1 MISMILKR
9 YKNIVIVE
17 PLELCN
23 DEGLTRGN
31 CYYTNEIAIDAG
43 QDPTLSEGEIT
54 LPISGDLHAMACTC
68 NGKKSAKRLYRN
80 IKQGVE
86 EYNAN
91 CCETINY
98 VSTEFESDDTKVVTI
113 STPDIFCVRLVRV
126 GCIILMNVLKFDNI
140 CDLKEGDTYGNVYIG
155 ENDDVGCICERICLS
170 LERNEDP
177 AKRAFSTTS
186 NAEIRYDQ
194 MIRIFE
200 VFARSLYLTSKNQTA
215 NGGFNTIKQGFDECC
230 VLGV

>member
-1 MISMILKR
+1 MISIILKR

-23 DEGLTRGN
+23 DEALTGENHYDYGAITITARHESALLTGN
-31 CYYTNEIAIDAG
+31 LIL
-43 QDPTLSEGEIT
+43 PT
-54 LPISGDLHAMACTC
+54 SGDLHAMAYTC
-68 NGKKSAKRLYRN
+68 NGKKSAKQLYRN
-80 IKQGVE
+80 IKHAVE

-91 CCETINY
+91 CCEIINY

-140 CDLKEGDTYGNVYIG
+140 CDLKEGDTHGNVYIG
-155 ENDDVGCICERICLS
+155 ENDAVGCICERICLS

-177 AKRAFSTTS
+177 AKGAFSTAS

-215 NGGFNTIKQGFDECC
+215 NGDFNTIKQGFDECC
-230 VLGV
+230 ILGV